1 VCPLRARYSLLQ
13 CLVQSSGLVK
23 LTESQ
28 QTKNL
33 VQAKASRGMI
43 CRSFHI

>member
-1 VCPLRARYSLLQ
+1 MLLCSAQ
-13 CLVQSSGLVK
+13 HLGLVK

-28 QTKNL
+28 QIKNL
-33 VQAKASRGMI
+33 VQAKASQGMI